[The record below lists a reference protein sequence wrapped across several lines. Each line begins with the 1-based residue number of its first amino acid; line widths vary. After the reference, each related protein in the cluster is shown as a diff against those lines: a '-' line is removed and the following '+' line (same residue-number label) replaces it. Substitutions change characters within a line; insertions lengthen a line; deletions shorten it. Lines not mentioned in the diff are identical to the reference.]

1 MDIFTCN
8 GSHTFA
14 LLCLKL
20 QRVKKLSYL
29 CAHLVDVVI
38 QIQKGFRGELAI
50 FLKFPVH
57 DCLDLFF
64 KKHDK
69 GLFLGNFFTLC
80 LFSLLVHNSFEVVFE
95 LDFFFFSVFHG
106 LEKGFDFNEEMGAI
120 WAGAED
126 LEEVLV

>member
-1 MDIFTCN
+1 M
-8 GSHTFA
+8 
-14 LLCLKL
+14 
-20 QRVKKLSYL
+20 
-29 CAHLVDVVI
+29 
-38 QIQKGFRGELAI
+38 
-50 FLKFPVH
+50 
-57 DCLDLFF
+57 
-64 KKHDK
+64 
-69 GLFLGNFFTLC
+69 GNFFTLC